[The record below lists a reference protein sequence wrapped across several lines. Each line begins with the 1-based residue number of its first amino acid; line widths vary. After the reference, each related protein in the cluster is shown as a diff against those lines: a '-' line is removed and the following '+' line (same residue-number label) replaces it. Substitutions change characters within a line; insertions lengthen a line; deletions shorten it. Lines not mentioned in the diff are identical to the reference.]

1 MEDNKTSKYNIN
13 LENETVDKSV
23 GSIKKN
29 EKIESIEEVI
39 TGQLDKNVV
48 LFVGP
53 REVGKT
59 VALIRLTHYLKNN
72 RTTKIEPNRTY
83 RKDYEYI
90 KSVNSFLDDLH
101 KPDFNPNRTGSINFL
116 VLDVFKN
123 SELYCQFLEA
133 PGEAYFN
140 TSDPHDQSFPPYIS
154 SIMND
159 SSTNKIF
166 VFFFEEGML
175 TDSDPRAYS
184 TKIARLVN
192 MMDRKK
198 DDVIVLF
205 NKCDVQRNLYKGN
218 KPNNREF
225 QRRLYKDNNYSD
237 FFGALQDKGIPVK
250 FLAFSSGD
258 FTDIPGKTSQRW
270 IHSENYYPETL
281 WRTIDK
287 CFKSWSIF

>member
-1 MEDNKTSKYNIN
+1 MENDKENKYDIN
-13 LENETVDKSV
+13 FENEYVESSKSKNK
-23 GSIKKN
+23 INKKAD
-29 EKIESIEEVI
+29 SIEEVI

-48 LFVGP
+48 FFVGP

-59 VALIRLTHYLKNN
+59 VALIRLTHYLKDN
-72 RTTKIEPNRTY
+72 RTTKIEPNKIY
-83 RKDYEYI
+83 RKDAEYI
-90 KSVNSFLDDLH
+90 TSVNSFLDDLH
-101 KPDFNPNRTGSINFL
+101 KPDFNPNRTGNINFL
-116 VLDVFKN
+116 VLDVFKD

-140 TSDPHDQSFPPYIS
+140 PSFPHDQSFPPYITT
-154 SIMND
+154 IMND
-159 SSTNKIF
+159 SSVNKVF

-175 TDSDPRAYS
+175 SDSDPRAYS
-184 TKIARLVN
+184 SKIAKLVN

-205 NKCDVQRNLYKGN
+205 NKCDEQRNLYKGN
-218 KPNNREF
+218 KPNNKEF
-225 QRRLYKDNNYSD
+225 QRRLYKNNNYSD
-237 FFGALQDKGIPVK
+237 FFGALTDKGIPVK

-258 FTDIPGKTSQRW
+258 FTKIPNKDVERW

-287 CFKSWSIF
+287 CFKSWSLF